1 MDEEIITGYC
11 SLCRQYE
18 RNNYSEVLS
27 KMNHK
32 HYTACKGANCLHPV
46 FYIADH
52 RNKTLVGFT
61 VELIQNNLTE
71 DPNLSL
77 DFD

>member
-1 MDEEIITGYC
+1 MDDQIMAGYC
-11 SLCRQYE
+11 DLCRQYE
-18 RNNYSEVLS
+18 KNNYSEVLS

-32 HYTACKGANCLHPV
+32 HFTACKEANCLHPV

-52 RNKTLVGFT
+52 RNKTLEAFT
-61 VELIQNNLTE
+61 VEIIQNNLTE
-71 DPNLSL
+71 NPNLSL